1 MTTSRTPRLRGRI
14 WPIFGFFA
22 ILGLWVVSAGANF
35 YAGTSISDDPS
46 VSFVLGMASVCVD
59 VLKAISL
66 FIVASAIVH
75 KRWTVVFVALASFFL
90 CAAWSMRSATHF
102 ASMAMTTKA
111 ADLSLKSDLQ
121 KASLDLLSIKTRR
134 AEFLSQQSI
143 TIATGE
149 PLNIKNKKIRA
160 DIMAENGRAR
170 SDTIGENQRL
180 STEFAGLVKDIER
193 QKTAIESKG
202 AVIHGDPV
210 AALFGLDDR
219 SVILISAMFF
229 ATLLEF
235 LSGFGFWMLAQSR
248 RPRPEVVPEIKDV
261 TPKLPEVSAT
271 PDLQAPTDP
280 GPGLPAPTPVLDV
293 KAEEPTAEEPPPQPN
308 VISIRKAQ
316 KLGLQSIVRENFE
329 PGEASDRMLLRAV
342 VDLVN
347 AQLPKSRR
355 IVEPHLVAK
364 YITPVI
370 TEDMDW
376 PNAVKRKIGGRTYIL
391 GIRPRSFDNRRK
403 VA

>member
-14 WPIFGFFA
+14 WPIFGFLA

-75 KRWTVVFVALASFFL
+75 KRWTVVLVALASFFL

-143 TIATGE
+143 TISPQE
-149 PLNIKNKKIRA
+149 PITIKNKKIRA
-160 DIMAENGRAR
+160 DIIAENGRAR
-170 SDTIGENQRL
+170 SDTIGENKRL
-180 STEFAGLVKDIER
+180 SNEFATLVKDIET
-193 QKTAIESKG
+193 QKKAIEGKG

-219 SVILISAMFF
+219 TVILISAMFF

-248 RPRPEVVPEIKDV
+248 RPRPEVAHEMKDV
-261 TPKLPEVSAT
+261 TPRLSEPILEPVPQSP
-271 PDLQAPTDP
+271 PDT
-280 GPGLPAPTPVLDV
+280 GPGQTTAPPVLDV
-293 KAEEPTAEEPPPQPN
+293 KIEEPQVQPTPEPN

-370 TEDMDW
+370 TDDMDW
-376 PNAVKRKIGGRTYIL
+376 PHAVKRKIGGRTYIL